1 MRIGEIKK
9 RMREE
14 AETATPDVSE
24 RVVKS
29 SYIEK
34 PSGKTDGVSK
44 KRNMKIAFSSVAAV
58 LVLAIAVTTGV
69 YLGRPKATGPVSGY
83 YYANFVLEKGAAAAA
98 EDDGPATVSFTFDSA
113 GNLESAR
120 GDDKY
125 GDMVLRVAGE
135 LSGNYSEITEKILDA
150 GRRLGYVGENAGII
164 VTAAGEKAVKLLDGI
179 KAEVEVFAGKCNID
193 VSVSGIELSKSEL
206 YNKAAEFSQNVT
218 SSMSFEEL
226 NTAFASRKSF
236 IEESWE
242 RGDDIISDIYY
253 DYIVTVLNE
262 TDPEIIKYFETFK
275 NESFNKMK
283 ETLSGISD
291 NLQTVGKLLPVE
303 LRTEIDSVVETIDM
317 IIADTVDTVKRIYNN
332 YIVKQIDI
340 IQTAL
345 KGDIS

>member
-34 PSGKTDGVSK
+34 PSENTAGVWK

-58 LVLAIAVTTGV
+58 LVIAVAVTMGV
-69 YLGRPKATGPVSGY
+69 YFGRPRATGPVSGY
-83 YYANFVLEKGAAAAA
+83 YYANFVLDKGAAAAA
-98 EDDGPATVSFTFDSA
+98 EDDGPATLSFTFDSE

-125 GDMVLRVAGE
+125 GDMVLSVAGE
-135 LSGNYSEITEKILDA
+135 LSGNYGDVTEKILDA
-150 GRRLGYVGENAGII
+150 GRKLGYVGENAGII
-164 VTAAGEKAVKLLDGI
+164 VTAAGEKAGKLLDGI
-179 KAEVEVFAGKCNID
+179 KAEVEVFAGKCDID
-193 VSVSGIELSKSEL
+193 IGVSGIELSKTEL

>member
-34 PSGKTDGVSK
+34 PSKKADGVSK

-69 YLGRPKATGPVSGY
+69 YLGRPKTTGPVSGY
-83 YYANFVLEKGAAAAA
+83 YYANIVLEKGAAAAA
-98 EDDGPATVSFTFDSA
+98 EDDGTATVSFTFDSA

-125 GDMVLRVAGE
+125 GDMVLRVAGD

-150 GRRLGYVGENAGII
+150 GRRLGYVGKKAGII

-193 VSVSGIELSKSEL
+193 VSVSGMELSKSEL
-206 YNKAAEFSQNVT
+206 YDKAAKFSQNVT

-253 DYIVTVLNE
+253 DYIVDFIKE
-262 TDPEIIKYFETFK
+262 TDKSIRDYFGGFEQEDFTEMKKALCEIKNNLETVK
-275 NESFNKMK
+275 
-283 ETLSGISD
+283 I
-291 NLQTVGKLLPVE
+291 LLPDFAVKVDE
-303 LRTEIDSVVETIDM
+303 VITIIDKIT
-317 IIADTVDTVKRIYNN
+317 ADTVETVKEIYNI
-332 YIVKQIDI
+332 YILKQIDI